1 MASPL
6 IFLDPSITTLSTVT
20 LYDSSRM
27 GLLLKCISQL
37 TAVPHLLSHAQVS
50 SAWGSAGPPQMV
62 SQGSSS
68 SHTAFQGRPYFKKWG
83 RNIFR
88 NCSQPLCKRGK
99 EHICKKDSKPQR
111 AQKHG
116 KGQFSISDN
125 AYYMTFKHHK
135 CHSAACKSQKVSENT
150 YVLCQKGKGGGE
162 SFTQRSTL
170 T

>member
-6 IFLDPSITTLSTVT
+6 IFLDPSITTLSTVA

-135 CHSAACKSQKVSENT
+135 CHSAACKSQ
-150 YVLCQKGKGGGE
+150 
-162 SFTQRSTL
+162 
-170 T
+170 